1 MYLNYKMMQS
11 IDYIDLGKIDNV
23 DILSVFSYHVM
34 YAFQSESTLYI
45 CLNVKELLARNR
57 RDI

>member
-1 MYLNYKMMQS
+1 MYLNYKMIHS

-45 CLNVKELLARNR
+45 CLNVKELLA
-57 RDI
+57 